1 MFCSVIEGQGKGAY
15 FVEESKKELEPI
27 VGFTPFH
34 GTLNLRNVDT
44 RGLQSENIEE
54 LGEGECKG
62 VAVHL
67 CRINGIVAGTTVPII
82 EGYPE
87 DITEIIAPVE
97 LRKLFGLREDDEVVF
112 SPRESVW
119 KPNGALVKCENIN
132 LFESV
137 IFDLDQTLVHLD
149 VDWGSSYEELEVL
162 MEDHI
167 EGEITDYRHEDI
179 FQIAEEN
186 RVFEEVNDILT
197 KYEIEGAKKASPLK
211 LVGFLD
217 KLSLPIAVCTI
228 NSPEAARI
236 ALKKLG
242 VADKIEC
249 IIGRDSAITK
259 PDPEP
264 LYRCLKYMGTSRGNS
279 IFIGD
284 ARTDAEA
291 AYRAQMS
298 YLHPDQVQ

>member
-1 MFCSVIEGQGKGAY
+1 MFCTVIEGQGKGAY
-15 FVEESKKELEPI
+15 FVEGSKKELEPI

-44 RGLQSENIEE
+44 RGLRSENIEE

-82 EGYPE
+82 EGYSE
-87 DITEIIAPVE
+87 NIVEIIAPVE
-97 LRKLFGLREDDEVVF
+97 LRKLFGLRESDEVVF
-112 SPRESVW
+112 SPREGVW
-119 KPNGALVKCENIN
+119 ESNGALVKCESIN

-149 VDWGSSYEELEVL
+149 VDWRSSYEELEVL
-162 MEDHI
+162 MQDHI

-179 FQIAEEN
+179 FQISEEKGL
-186 RVFEEVNDILT
+186 FEEVNDILT
-197 KYEIEGAKKASPLK
+197 KYEIEGAKNASPLK
-211 LVGFLD
+211 LVGLLD
-217 KLSLPIAVCTI
+217 KLSIPISVCTI
-228 NSPEAARI
+228 NSPEAAKI

-242 VADKIEC
+242 VVDKIEC
-249 IIGRDSAITK
+249 IIGRDSAVTK

-264 LYRCLKYMGTSRGNS
+264 LYRCLNHMETSRGNS

-284 ARTDAEA
+284 ARSDAEA